1 MEKRINR
8 VTAREKWQSYLHHPM
23 ALVQF
28 LLVHLAALITAAVVL
43 FLIAYV
49 LIMAVHPFLE
59 IVLLGMFLYSFTS
72 FLSISACY
80 PLVDQYLVKP
90 IEELQK
96 AQEAEQKSDDETDDD
111 DHDDQSTAGE
121 KPVEKAEIPAIRDTN
136 LF

>member
-1 MEKRINR
+1 MI
-8 VTAREKWQSYLHHPM
+8 VTVKLNLKSIITNAWLRAFIGIFRNFFSGL
-23 ALVQF
+23 AN
-28 LLVHLAALITAAVVL
+28 LLLWV
-43 FLIAYV
+43 IAYV

-59 IVLLGMFLYSFTS
+59 IVLLGMLLYSFTG

>member
-1 MEKRINR
+1 M
-8 VTAREKWQSYLHHPM
+8 
-23 ALVQF
+23 
-28 LLVHLAALITAAVVL
+28 
-43 FLIAYV
+43 IAYV

-59 IVLLGMFLYSFTS
+59 IVLLGMFLYSFTG

-111 DHDDQSTAGE
+111 DHDDHDDQGTAGE
-121 KPVEKAEIPAIRDTN
+121 KPVEKAEIPAIRDTS